1 MKKTGI
7 MSALIAAVILVCTAG
22 AAPADEFLRERA
34 RNLYEVQDYRGAYNL
49 FERLLEENPEDGEAL
64 DYSAWCLR
72 YFGDWKSAEERFR
85 MALDAPSGA
94 LVSWLYVG
102 LGETLL
108 GAADERGAIK
118 SFGQAMDAAPDDTEL
133 VLRSLKGIAW
143 ANAFLGDAD
152 GLEAAISSTREKD
165 RDYADD
171 LEKDVRP
178 VLEERT
184 AAAAGSDE
192 ADEIGIEVLDTRERQ
207 AKIYEEEVL
216 GDELDEIIAGILGEQ
231 EKPGEPEEIEEPDE
245 PEEPKEIEEIEEIE
259 EPEEPKE
266 SEELEEPGESEELE
280 ELDEPEEPEELGE
293 PEEPKEPEKPEPE
306 KKPEETPVRKPVKK
320 PATEKP
326 AAEKPKEEVQAPVA
340 PPSSVWGVRVGEPI
354 EREFDR
360 AEAEVVKLDRE
371 GVEDANGVIRY
382 SFTPKENP
390 FPSYVRSQAASTYY
404 AIEAYRGNILKV
416 HGSVKTKTLPNTLE
430 WRKNTFD
437 AMVAEFSGV
446 YGKPAI
452 LTDQGIFFEAAW
464 LLPERRVLWVFV
476 DAGLDGA
483 CQVQLSYVDR
493 RIQAGHLI
501 GILK

>member
-1 MKKTGI
+1 MKKIGVL
-7 MSALIAAVILVCTAG
+7 SALIAAVILVCTAE
-22 AAPADEFLRERA
+22 AARADEFLRERA

-108 GAADERGAIK
+108 GAADERGAIE
-118 SFGQAMDAAPDDTEL
+118 SFEQAMDAAPADTEL

-152 GLEAAISSTREKD
+152 GLEAAISSTRERD

-178 VLEERT
+178 VLEERV
-184 AAAAGSDE
+184 AAAADSDE
-192 ADEIGIEVLDTRERQ
+192 AGEIGIEVLDTRERQ

-216 GDELDEIIAGILGEQ
+216 GDELEAIISGILGEQ
-231 EKPGEPEEIEEPDE
+231 GEP
-245 PEEPKEIEEIEEIE
+245 
-259 EPEEPKE
+259 
-266 SEELEEPGESEELE
+266 EELEEPE
-280 ELDEPEEPEELGE
+280 ELDEPEEPEEIGEPEEAEELGE
-293 PEEPKEPEKPEPE
+293 PEEPGEADELEEASAPTSEPSHVEPEKPEPE
-306 KKPEETPVRKPVKK
+306 KPEVKPVKK
-320 PATEKP
+320 PVKKP
-326 AAEKPKEEVQAPVA
+326 VAEKPKEEVPVA
-340 PPSSVWGVRVGEPI
+340 TPSSVWGVRVGEPV

-371 GVEDANGVIRY
+371 GVEDANGVMRY

-404 AIEAYRGNILKV
+404 AIEVYRGNILKV

-437 AMVAEFSGV
+437 AMVAEFSGM

>member
-1 MKKTGI
+1 MI
-7 MSALIAAVILVCTAG
+7 VAVILVCTAG
-22 AAPADEFLRERA
+22 AARADEFLRERA

-108 GAADERGAIK
+108 GAADERGAIR

-152 GLEAAISSTREKD
+152 GLEAAISSAREKD
-165 RDYADD
+165 RDYADE

-192 ADEIGIEVLDTRERQ
+192 AGEIGIEVLDTRERQ

-216 GDELDEIIAGILGEQ
+216 GDELDEIIAGILGEE
-231 EKPGEPEEIEEPDE
+231 EKAGESDEVEKPEEIKESEK
-245 PEEPKEIEEIEEIE
+245 PEEIEEIEEIE
-259 EPEEPKE
+259 EPEEPDEPEELYVPKE
-266 SEELEEPGESEELE
+266 SEELEERGESEELK

-306 KKPEETPVRKPVKK
+306 KKPEEKPVKK
-320 PATEKP
+320 PVGKL

-340 PPSSVWGVRVGEPI
+340 PPSSVWGVRLGEPV

-371 GVEDANGVIRY
+371 GVEDANGVMRY

-404 AIEAYRGNILKV
+404 TIEAYRGNILKV
-416 HGSVKTKTLPNTLE
+416 HGSVKTRTLPNTLE

-437 AMVAEFSGV
+437 AMVSEFSGM